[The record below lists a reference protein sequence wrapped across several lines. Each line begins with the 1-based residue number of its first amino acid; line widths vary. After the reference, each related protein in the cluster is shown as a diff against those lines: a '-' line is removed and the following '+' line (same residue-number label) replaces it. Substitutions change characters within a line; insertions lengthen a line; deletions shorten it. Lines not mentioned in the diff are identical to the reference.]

1 MQKALYKSFP
11 LIYNFG
17 VPFLLDIAVYVIY
30 NYTYANYFFV
40 GKAHCR
46 CILWTKDGPKRLVIQ
61 GAHKT
66 RSVKT
71 ILGQLSPNVEQ
82 LPKEVSKVI

>member
-1 MQKALYKSFP
+1 MGHICKYEDLVWTLCNSFFQKFQSVVEEKSF
-11 LIYNFG
+11 
-17 VPFLLDIAVYVIY
+17 
-30 NYTYANYFFV
+30 

-46 CILWTKDGPKRLVIQ
+46 CILWTKDGPKRLVVQ

-71 ILGQLSPNVEQ
+71 VMGQLGLNVEQ
-82 LPKEVSKVI
+82 LPKEVSVF